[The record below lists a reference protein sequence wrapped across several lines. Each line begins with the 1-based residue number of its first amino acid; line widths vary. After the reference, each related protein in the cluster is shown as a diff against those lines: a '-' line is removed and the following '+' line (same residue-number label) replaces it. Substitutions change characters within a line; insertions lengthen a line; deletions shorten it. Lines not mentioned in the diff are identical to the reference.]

1 MKKAVIIG
9 GGFAGCAMSHQ
20 LNLLGGWDVKVVE
33 ASSFLG
39 AGVRTFHYGG
49 HPYTFGPRHFLSPY
63 KKVYDYLKKIIPL
76 ELHPNHEFLTYVE
89 KDNEFYNYPINMSD
103 VKTMKDYD
111 VIEKEM
117 KEKRTEIKGA
127 IEARNLEEYW
137 VKSVGET
144 LFNKFIKNYNKKMWL
159 VDDCKKIDTFNWSPK
174 GVALKEGS
182 KAAWDTAISGYPI
195 AKNGYD
201 DYFDIATKDSEV
213 LFNTKVEN
221 CNLKNKELTLSNK
234 VTLDYDILINT
245 ISPDFLLDQKYG
257 ELKFIGRDFHK
268 IVLPVEEVFPKNV
281 YFLYYANDEKFTR
294 IVEYKKFTKHKSKS
308 SLIGMEIPS
317 LNNGKLYPLPFKDEQ
332 MKAQKYFDNMGS
344 DVFCIGRA
352 GSYYY
357 GVDIDDCIR
366 QAMIIAEDLK
376 NNRSQEYVVPGKEY
390 QFPELKKLQEKDNIK
405 I

>member
-20 LNLLGGWDVKVVE
+20 LNLIGGWDVKVIE

-39 AGVRTFHYGG
+39 AGVKTFHYGG

-63 KKVYDYLKKIIPL
+63 KNVYDYLNKIIPL

-89 KDNEFYNYPINMSD
+89 QDNEFYNYPINMTD
-103 VKTMKDYD
+103 VKNMHDYD
-111 VIEKEM
+111 KIHNEM
-117 KEKRTEIKGA
+117 EEKRIKVQGA
-127 IEARNLEEYW
+127 VQANNLEEYW
-137 VKSVGET
+137 INSVGET

-182 KAAWDTAISGYPI
+182 RAAWDTAISGYPI

-201 DYFDIATKDSEV
+201 DYFEIATKNSQV
-213 LFNTKVEN
+213 LYNTKVET
-221 CNLKNKELTLSNK
+221 CDLDNKKILLNNK
-234 VTLDYDILINT
+234 KIINYDILINT
-245 ISPDFLLDQKYG
+245 ISPDFLLNKKYE

-281 YFLYYANDEKFTR
+281 YFLYYANEEKFTR

-317 LNNGKLYPLPFKDEQ
+317 FNNGKLYPLPFKEEQ
-332 MKAQKYFDNMGS
+332 IKAKKYFDNMPN

-366 QAMIIAEDLK
+366 QAMIIANDIK
-376 NNRSQEYVVPGKEY
+376 SNRTQGYVVPGLEY
-390 QFPELKKLQEKDNIK
+390 QFPELKKIQDKDKTNF
-405 I
+405 